1 MTKNTR
7 GDHVKPVN
15 ELEARRAVAGLDVEI
30 IERLHVPP
38 AYADAITLSLR
49 KYLVG
54 DVTGARAILKSTFSN
69 GTPDRVLAEFSRLV
83 DIDAAAA

>member
-7 GDHVKPVN
+7 GGHVKPVN

-38 AYADAITLSLR
+38 DYADAITLALR

-54 DVTGARAILKSTFSN
+54 DEPGARAILEDTFKN
-69 GTPDRVLAEFSRLV
+69 GTPDRVLAEFGRLV
-83 DIDAAAA
+83 DIDAAA